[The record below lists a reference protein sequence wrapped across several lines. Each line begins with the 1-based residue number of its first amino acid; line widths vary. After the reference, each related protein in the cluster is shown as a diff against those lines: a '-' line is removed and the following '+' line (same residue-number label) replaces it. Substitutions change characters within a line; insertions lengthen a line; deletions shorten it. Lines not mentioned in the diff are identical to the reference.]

1 MTVASTFDKQYRKNR
16 NGCFVWQRARAGKEA
31 KRGGGYGCFKIGRKT
46 ERAHKFAWERVNG
59 PVPAGL
65 QLRHLCHNT
74 LCVNVAHMLLGT
86 NADNARDRL
95 LAGRYQKKL
104 TPAKVR
110 AIRRAAE
117 KGRSQNALARQH
129 GVCGQTVNEI
139 VKRDIWRH
147 V

>member
-1 MTVASTFDKQYRKNR
+1 MTVAESFDQCYRKDR
-16 NGCFVWQRARAGKEA
+16 KGCFVWQRARAGKEA
-31 KRGGGYGCFKIGRKT
+31 KRGGGYGCFRLGSKVA
-46 ERAHKFAWERVNG
+46 RAHTFAWERVNG
-59 PVPAGL
+59 PVPKGL
-65 QLRHLCHNT
+65 QVRHTCHNT
-74 LCVNVAHMLLGT
+74 LCVNVEHMLLGT
-86 NADNARDRL
+86 NDDNARDRL

-110 AIRRAAE
+110 AIRHAAE
-117 KGRSQNALARQH
+117 KGESQNGLARKY